1 MSVIPAA
8 RTAPTPSAPP
18 QRRPRLVALDGL
30 RFIAALAV
38 IAAHFVGL
46 NSHVWQDTNKAT
58 FPSIH
63 YASVYGIFGVEF
75 FFLISGFVICMSCWG
90 RSLGEFFVS
99 RIVRLYPV
107 YWAAILLIAV
117 TQIRYP
123 QPGTEPPKIGTILVN
138 LTMFNMPAMAP
149 GMTVVVW
156 TLWQE
161 MRFYLLFCLVV
172 WRGLTYRRVTM
183 FCLLWLV
190 GSFIANSADDK
201 TLKLI
206 FQPEYAEYFIAGI
219 AIYLMHRFGPTMLT
233 GGIVV
238 CCWAL
243 AMFAVEHRVTENMRS
258 MGRNDLAWWPA
269 QVVITGCFLVI
280 IALAL
285 GWLNWVRGGWITTL
299 GAMTYPIY
307 LIHHAVGLT
316 VIRELSPTI
325 GPWKLLF
332 GTTLLMM
339 LLAWLVHRFVERPLV
354 PILKRGL
361 TRAIAEMNT
370 KGDQFGRSK
379 QAEPPA
385 PVPATPE
392 PARPSDG
399 SAEDTLVLDLSGRWP
414 EGPRPGSMR
423 Y

>member
-1 MSVIPAA
+1 M
-8 RTAPTPSAPP
+8 
-18 QRRPRLVALDGL
+18 ALDGL

-46 NSHVWQDTNKAT
+46 NSHAWQDTNQAT

-63 YASVYGIFGVEF
+63 YYSVYGIFGVEF

-90 RSLGEFFVS
+90 RTVGDFFVS

-107 YWAAILLIAV
+107 YWAGILLIAV
-117 TQIRYP
+117 TQIEYP
-123 QPGTEPPKIGTILVN
+123 EPGTGPLKIGTILAN

-172 WRGLTYRRVTM
+172 WRGLTYRRVTI

-190 GSFIANSADDK
+190 GSFVANSADDK

-233 GGIVV
+233 WGIVI

-243 AMFAVEHRVTENMRS
+243 SMFAVQHRVSENMGA
-258 MGRNDLAWWPA
+258 MGRKDLAWWPA
-269 QVVITGCFLVI
+269 QVIMTGCFVVI

-285 GWLNWVRGGWITTL
+285 GWLDWVRGKWITTL

-316 VIRELSPTI
+316 VIRELSPTVA
-325 GPWKLLF
+325 PYPLLF

-339 LLAWLVHRFVERPLV
+339 LIAWLIHRWVERPLA

-361 TRAIAEMNT
+361 KKAVAEMNALGGQPEKPRT
-370 KGDQFGRSK
+370 S
-379 QAEPPA
+379 AP
-385 PVPATPE
+385 PVPAPAVPE
-392 PARPSDG
+392 PARAVDPS
-399 SAEDTLVLDLSGRWP
+399 AADTLVLDLSSRWP
-414 EGPRPGSMR
+414 QPPRAG
-423 Y
+423 